1 MVCPVIESAV
11 VAVLS
16 VAVAVEVGVRVR
28 VAVRSP
34 AGVVDVV
41 VVAAGGVVASPER
54 ALVPGSPIAVPV
66 LVAKVVFVVPSLQP
80 ARAKRATSATT
91 SNSRFTLRGVRR
103 RSFKSTEPLVVDMAK
118 GGRTIDRDPE
128 KPPRGEGGTGDE
140 PGSVWL
146 DRLLTRLVLGES
158 ASGEDHD
165 DSTPDGAIDRDPEK
179 PPPEES
185 GVWNKRGFKTVDR
198 IVEFIV
204 PR

>member
-1 MVCPVIESAV
+1 M
-11 VAVLS
+11 
-16 VAVAVEVGVRVR
+16 
-28 VAVRSP
+28 
-34 AGVVDVV
+34 
-41 VVAAGGVVASPER
+41 
-54 ALVPGSPIAVPV
+54 
-66 LVAKVVFVVPSLQP
+66 
-80 ARAKRATSATT
+80 AR
-91 SNSRFTLRGVRR
+91 
-103 RSFKSTEPLVVDMAK
+103 